1 MKSHNYL
8 GVKILIGCV
17 ILTCLL
23 QGCDN
28 NKQKTNLSSDTK
40 INHSQKLK
48 NKKLSEEVI
57 NNSVGISTLVKVM
70 KDVDTILVIEHQQGL
85 ELKELLKVVKPNLP
99 AILKAKGSDFSRQYF
114 LNHFDTSTSLS
125 YNLHQKYV
133 KKKYLLTPRLIDSL
147 SVILTQ
153 TSKEGVEVSACIF
166 MPHYAFLMVKNG
178 QLSFVDLC
186 FNCELVDCSENLK
199 NFEGLPGRN
208 WQNLRIFFKA
218 LGFNEINLM

>member
-70 KDVDTILVIEHQQGL
+70 KDVDTILVIEHQQG
-85 ELKELLKVVKPNLP
+85 P
-99 AILKAKGSDFSRQYF
+99 A
-114 LNHFDTSTSLS
+114 
-125 YNLHQKYV
+125 
-133 KKKYLLTPRLIDSL
+133 
-147 SVILTQ
+147 
-153 TSKEGVEVSACIF
+153 SKIC
-166 MPHYAFLMVKNG
+166 
-178 QLSFVDLC
+178 
-186 FNCELVDCSENLK
+186 
-199 NFEGLPGRN
+199 
-208 WQNLRIFFKA
+208 
-218 LGFNEINLM
+218 